1 MTKILVISDIHANL
15 VALEAVLADAG
26 KVDEVWC
33 LGDVVGYGPRP
44 NECIERI
51 ASLPRLTALMGNHD
65 YAAIN
70 DMSLETF
77 NPDARRALIWQRE
90 ALSEASREFLSAQAT
105 TPVERDEMTLAH
117 GSPRDSIWEYIMN
130 TLVARLNL
138 DYFVT
143 RWCAVGHSHFQAIFQ
158 YHNAEDDL
166 TIEVPRVGTPYKLDE
181 RAILNPG
188 SVGQPRDR
196 DPRAAYAI
204 FFPKNKAWETRRVD
218 YDIETVQEQIL
229 KAGLPARHAE
239 RLSGGW

>member
-1 MTKILVISDIHANL
+1 MTKVLVISDIHANL

-26 KVDEVWC
+26 QVDEVWC

-51 ASLPRLTALMGNHD
+51 AGLPRLTSMMGNHD
-65 YAAIN
+65 YAAIS
-70 DMSLETF
+70 DMPLDTF
-77 NPDARRALIWQRE
+77 NPDARRALVWQRE
-90 ALSEASREFLSAQAT
+90 ALTEASREFLRAQSIM
-105 TPVERDEMTLAH
+105 PVERGEMTLVH

-158 YHNAEDDL
+158 YNAMEDDL
-166 TIEVPRVGTPYKLDE
+166 TIEVPSPGTPYKLDE

-204 FFPKNKAWETRRVD
+204 FWPEEKIWETRRVA
-218 YDIETVQEQIL
+218 YDIEKVQEQIR
-229 KAGLPARHAE
+229 KAGLPDRHAE
-239 RLSGGW
+239 RLAGGW